1 MKKKAT
7 KIVPFANETDSLSIG
22 ELTVENR
29 EDRITIYGNID
40 ITRDKEGLGNAEI
53 LQTLFNDIIASMK
66 AGDLPDKISIKPAEN
81 IANPF
86 AD

>member
-1 MKKKAT
+1 MNKKAMQ
-7 KIVPFANETDSLSIG
+7 IAPFANETDSLSIG

-66 AGDLPDKISIKPAEN
+66 EGDLPDTISIKPADN
-81 IANPF
+81 VANPF

>member
-1 MKKKAT
+1 MKKKAANV
-7 KIVPFANETDSLSIG
+7 VPFANETDSLSIG

-29 EDRITIYGNID
+29 VDRISLYGSID
-40 ITRDKEGLGNAEI
+40 ITRDKEGLAYAET
-53 LQTLFNDIIASMK
+53 LQALFNDIIAKMK
-66 AGDLPDKISIKPAEN
+66 EGDLPDKISIKPAEN

>member
-81 IANPF
+81 VANPF
-86 AD
+86 GR

>member
-1 MKKKAT
+1 MNKKAMQ
-7 KIVPFANETDSLSIG
+7 IAPFANETDSLSIG

-40 ITRDKEGLGNAEI
+40 ITRDKEGLGNAET

-66 AGDLPDKISIKPAEN
+66 KGDLPDKISIKPADN
-81 IANPF
+81 VANPF

>member
-1 MKKKAT
+1 MNKNAMKIA
-7 KIVPFANETDSLSIG
+7 PFANETDSLSIG
-22 ELTVENR
+22 DLTVENR

-40 ITRDKEGLGNAEI
+40 ITRDKEGLGNAET

-66 AGDLPDKISIKPAEN
+66 KGDLPDKISIKPADN
-81 IANPF
+81 VANPF

>member
-1 MKKKAT
+1 MNKKAM
-7 KIVPFANETDSLSIG
+7 KIAPFANETDSLSIG

-66 AGDLPDKISIKPAEN
+66 AGDLPDKISIKPADN
-81 IANPF
+81 VANPF

>member
-1 MKKKAT
+1 MNKKAT

>member
-1 MKKKAT
+1 MKKKSTNIA
-7 KIVPFANETDSLSIG
+7 PFANETDSFSIG

-29 EDRITIYGNID
+29 EDRISIYGSID
-40 ITRDKEGLGNAEI
+40 ITRDKEGLAHAEI
-53 LQTLFNDIIASMK
+53 LQTLLNDIIAKMK
-66 AGDLPDKISIKPAEN
+66 EGDLPDKISIKPAEN

>member
-29 EDRITIYGNID
+29 VDRISIYGSID
-40 ITRDKEGLGNAEI
+40 ITRDKEGLAYAVT
-53 LQTLFNDIIASMK
+53 LQTLLNDIIAKMK
-66 AGDLPDKISIKPAEN
+66 EGDLPDKISIKPAEN

>member
-29 EDRITIYGNID
+29 VDRISIYGSID
-40 ITRDKEGLGNAEI
+40 ITRDQEGLAYAET
-53 LQTLFNDIIASMK
+53 LQTLFNDIIASMRE
-66 AGDLPDKISIKPAEN
+66 GDLPDKISIKPAEN
-81 IANPF
+81 ITNPF

>member
-1 MKKKAT
+1 MNKKAM
-7 KIVPFANETDSLSIG
+7 KIAPFANETDSLSIG
-22 ELTVENR
+22 ELTDENR

-81 IANPF
+81 VANPF
-86 AD
+86 GS

>member
-1 MKKKAT
+1 MNKKAT

-81 IANPF
+81 VANPF
-86 AD
+86 GR

>member
-29 EDRITIYGNID
+29 EDRISIYGSID
-40 ITRDKEGLGNAEI
+40 ITRDKEGLAHAEI
-53 LQTLFNDIIASMK
+53 LQTLLNDIIAKMK
-66 AGDLPDKISIKPAEN
+66 EGDLPDKISIKPAEN

>member
-1 MKKKAT
+1 MNKKAM
-7 KIVPFANETDSLSIG
+7 KIAPFANETDSLSIG

-66 AGDLPDKISIKPAEN
+66 EGDLPDKISIKPADN
-81 IANPF
+81 VANPF